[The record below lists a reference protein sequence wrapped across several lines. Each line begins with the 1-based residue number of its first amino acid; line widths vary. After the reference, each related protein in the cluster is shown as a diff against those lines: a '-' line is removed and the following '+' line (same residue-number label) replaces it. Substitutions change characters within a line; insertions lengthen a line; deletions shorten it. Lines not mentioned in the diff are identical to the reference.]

1 MSSCAT
7 PPTARAVG
15 YLLPPSGLKQTEQTS
30 DIHDQVSAVNLRE
43 PAGIPERG
51 NLVDQA
57 RQKVES
63 QSECARSR
71 RAGCREVIRLER
83 LSHHVLAAE

>member
-1 MSSCAT
+1 MTRTVPAT
-7 PPTARAVG
+7 EYRA
-15 YLLPPSGLKQTEQTS
+15 YFHLPLAQCSPDLNHT
-30 DIHDQVSAVNLRE
+30 HDKE

-63 QSECARSR
+63 QSECVRSR
-71 RAGCREVIRLER
+71 RAGCRGVNRLER
-83 LSHHVLAAE
+83 PLHFNVSMCEVTVAE